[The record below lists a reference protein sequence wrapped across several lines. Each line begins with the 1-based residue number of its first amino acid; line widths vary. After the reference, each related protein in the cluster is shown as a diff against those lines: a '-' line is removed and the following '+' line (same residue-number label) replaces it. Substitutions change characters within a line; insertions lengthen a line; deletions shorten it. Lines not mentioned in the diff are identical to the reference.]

1 MDVRCWIF
9 FYCVCNSLFL
19 FLWLVNIIFLLFVFW
34 VRRVEGDNIR
44 GFLGFVDI
52 GIRGFELIMEE
63 VFVKNVVRILWVK
76 FLDL

>member
-1 MDVRCWIF
+1 M
-9 FYCVCNSLFL
+9 FL

-63 VFVKNVVRILWVK
+63 VFVKNVMRNFMSLIFRFIIK
-76 FLDL
+76 KDCI